1 MATQTTH
8 YSLYKP
14 TVNGDEAQ
22 WGTYLNY
29 NADRLDV
36 ELDSLSQR
44 IDGVA
49 GVNTA
54 QATSIESL
62 NTNNQNQ
69 ADQISTLQQSDSAR
83 GTAIVD
89 LTGRVSNNETAITAL
104 QTSGGGG
111 GGGASLTSGSV
122 VTDYLANSS
131 VTHDKLAIDSVRSI
145 HIETAAVVADGIAAN
160 AVENR
165 HIKADAVGS
174 SQIADDAV
182 LGTHILGNQIDE
194 THIKATLALVPKA
207 QATDGDKVLFNDAT
221 TGLRWKRQNKVLKV
235 AKYTD
240 IFVNQGDTEPGD
252 LLVIE
257 NGGTAGGSGAN
268 DYPAVISGL
277 PAPASL
283 DAGSVF
289 LSNVA
294 SPSTPTHYTTLY
306 TGSNGVV
313 NVDTTNPVRAVFEL
327 ADGSSYTV
335 PLPQFS
341 INSESEITGA
351 NIATNDY
358 LALYD
363 RTASAQK
370 KIQLQELGVAMGWG
384 STVIEG
390 GDGGGIIN
398 TLGIIL
404 GFEVDTESG
413 SLIMKSTGGFTNQTA
428 FIDSTGDFILVG

>member
-1 MATQTTH
+1 MATQTTN
-8 YSLYKP
+8 YALNKP
-14 TVNGDEAQ
+14 TVNGDESQ
-22 WGTYLNY
+22 WGTLLNY
-29 NADRLDV
+29 NFD
-36 ELDSLSQR
+36 R
-44 IDGVA
+44 IDIELGN
-49 GVNTA
+49 VNARVDGSNTTNA
-54 QATSIESL
+54 ATSQTVATI
-62 NTNNQNQ
+62 NTTLAAQSQQINALQQ
-69 ADQISTLQQSDSAR
+69 ADSA
-83 GTAIVD
+83 TDTSVTD
-89 LTGRVSNNETAITAL
+89 LTTRIGAAETTISAL
-104 QTSGGGG
+104 QASSGSGGS
-111 GGGASLTSGSV
+111 GASLTAGSV
-122 VTDYLANSS
+122 VTLYLADGS
-131 VTHDKLAIDSVRSI
+131 VTTDKLAVDSVTSTA
-145 HIETAAVVADGIAAN
+145 IETAAVVADGIAAN

-165 HIKADAVGS
+165 HIKEDAVDS
-174 SQIADDAV
+174 IHIADDAV
-182 LGTHILGNQIDE
+182 LGTHILGNQIDAS
-194 THIKATLALVPKA
+194 HITATLSLVPNP
-207 QATDGDKVLFNDAT
+207 QAADGDKVLFNDAT
-221 TGLRWKRQNKVLKV
+221 TGLRWKRQNKVLKI

-240 IFVNQGDTEPGD
+240 LFVNQGDTEPGD

-277 PAPASL
+277 PTPASL

-313 NVDTTNPVRAVFEL
+313 NVNTNDPTRAIFEL

-363 RTASAQK
+363 RSASAQK
-370 KIQLQELGVAMGWG
+370 KIQLQELGVQMGWG

-390 GDGGGIIN
+390 GDGGGVIN

-413 SLIMKSTGGFTNQTA
+413 SLIMKSTGGFTTQTA